1 MAKHE
6 FAAINEV
13 LTRHE
18 EQLIHSRKSKKLTE
32 AEAALIAE
40 IRSVVKTA
48 EVRVEKE
55 VADVADLVSAQ

>member
-13 LTRHE
+13 LSRHE
-18 EQLIHSRKSKKLTE
+18 EMLVQSRKTKKLTE
-32 AEAALIAE
+32 AEASLIAA
-40 IRSVVKTA
+40 IRAVVETA

-55 VADVADLVSAQ
+55 VADVADLVGPQ